1 MLTLAKPLRRQVI
14 LLKNPGFS
22 VDNHRFSCG
31 LSQETGGEVGGARSY
46 EYCFIALNI
55 QSALMSWG
63 C

>member
-1 MLTLAKPLRRQVI
+1 MI

-46 EYCFIALNI
+46 QYCFIALNI